1 MSRELIMENGARAFN
16 SRLSDVESKCNEF
29 GFRLHGVEN
38 YIHEDFG
45 DVLTLYDGD
54 TEVYVGTL
62 LGLDRWIQGFRFAR
76 ESQGVYKKREW
87 VGLTDDEVFKILDD
101 VIGFNTC
108 FGLETNFVRAFAR
121 AIEAKLKEKNT

>member
-29 GFRLHGVEN
+29 GFILHGVEN

-87 VGLTDDEVFKILDD
+87 VGLTDAEIAQ
-101 VIGFNTC
+101 
-108 FGLETNFVRAFAR
+108 GLKESWVTEQAWQSAVWWA
-121 AIEAKLKEKNT
+121 EEKLKEKNA